1 MANEERDI
9 ALSELQI
16 AVMRVLWRQGEASVA
31 DIATILG
38 TERGLKYTTVATL
51 LTRLEKRGVVAQR
64 RDGRVLIYRA
74 LASEPQV
81 RRSMVADLIGSLFGG
96 DPRAL
101 VAHLVDESEI
111 APGDLERVRKRLAK
125 SGARR
130 VKP

>member
-1 MANEERDI
+1 MADVERDI

-38 TERGLKYTTVATL
+38 AERGLKYTTVATL
-51 LTRLEKRGVVAQR
+51 LTRLERRGVVAQR
-64 RDGRVLIYRA
+64 RDGRVLIYHA
-74 LASEPQV
+74 VASEPQV

-125 SGARR
+125 AGARR
-130 VKP
+130 SKP

>member
-1 MANEERDI
+1 MAEEDI

-16 AVMRVLWRQGEASVA
+16 ALMRVLWRQGEASVA

-38 TERGLKYTTVATL
+38 AERGLKYTTVATL
-51 LTRLEKRGVVAQR
+51 LTRLERRGVVAQR
-64 RDGRVLIYRA
+64 RDGRVLIYHA
-74 LASEPQV
+74 VASEPQV

-125 SGARR
+125 TSARR
-130 VKP
+130 TKA

>member
-1 MANEERDI
+1 MAEEDI

-16 AVMRVLWRQGEASVA
+16 ALMRVLWRQGEASVA
-31 DIATILG
+31 DIAEILG
-38 TERGLKYTTVATL
+38 AERGLKYTTVATL

-64 RDGRVLIYRA
+64 RDGRVLIYHA
-74 LASEPQV
+74 VASEPQV

-111 APGDLERVRKRLAK
+111 GPGDLERVRKRLAK
-125 SGARR
+125 AGARR
-130 VKP
+130 SKP

>member
-1 MANEERDI
+1 MADVERDI

-31 DIATILG
+31 DIAEILG
-38 TERGLKYTTVATL
+38 AERGLKYTTVATL

-64 RDGRVLIYRA
+64 RDGRVLIYHA

-125 SGARR
+125 AGARR
-130 VKP
+130 SKP